1 MPVDFH
7 DMNITADVI
16 FLPQPSLDFSKAQ
29 DIFRAISHETGM
41 RSFEHIGSKTVMKTP
56 VDEKQESRLVL
67 LRDRMSFS
75 SSVVSGV
82 SSIDKPIFRKNLRI
96 VAEECFDKI
105 NIPFSVTRVWQI
117 EVLLPISQLE
127 SGGISDTRVFLA
139 EHAMG
144 LDAQR
149 KILPYFGRPAQTFG
163 LRLVFPPNLGT
174 PEDLLL
180 NSFDLRLES
189 YNRDPKYFFINNS
202 ATFPAPMFKGDYDLL
217 DKELEEAE
225 KFVKENV
232 RDFLLQFDSNAQGE

>member
-1 MPVDFH
+1 MSVDFH
-7 DMNITADVI
+7 DMKKVTDVI
-16 FLPQPSLDFSKAQ
+16 FLPQPSLDFRQAQ
-29 DIFRAISHETGM
+29 DIFSAITPGIDM

-82 SSIDKPIFRKNLRI
+82 SSIDKSIFRKNLRI
-96 VAEECFDKI
+96 VAEECFNKI
-105 NIPFSVTRVWQI
+105 NIPFSVARVWQI

-144 LDAQR
+144 LNAKRQ
-149 KILPYFGRPAQTFG
+149 ILPHFGRPAQTFG
-163 LRLVFPPNLGT
+163 LRFVFPPTENS
-174 PEDLLL
+174 L

-189 YNRDPKYFFINNS
+189 YNRDSGYFFINNF
-202 ATFPAPMFKGDYDLL
+202 ATFPKPMFKDDYDLL
-217 DKELEEAE
+217 DEELEEAE

-232 RDFLLQFDSNAQGE
+232 RDFLQQFDSNAQGE